1 MHANVPYS
9 ALFYTI
15 GLCYDVL
22 FDTFIVAVHQ
32 FTHKIQH
39 AFAPETILINIQ
51 QTEVYQMTFI
61 PYIVIRK
68 TVLLEG

>member
-22 FDTFIVAVHQ
+22 FDAFIVAVHQ

-51 QTEVYQMTFI
+51 
-61 PYIVIRK
+61 
-68 TVLLEG
+68 